1 VVDFWKP
8 KSTVK
13 SGCAEGFDEEGSM
26 SSSRPLVPVDVAA
39 TGRALG
45 RIPFGFGP
53 RFFVVLLL
61 GFLWLVPAWW
71 APRLVG
77 AIILWDLLAVAAFG
91 FDLLRL
97 PKPEEMQGR
106 RSWEHAPALATS
118 SEITVAM
125 RNLGKV
131 ATRCTVVDE
140 TPAAFR
146 IAPPSLSL
154 VMAARQVASAR
165 YSILPRQRGDV
176 RMGRLFLRYQSH
188 LGFAERWV
196 SVEIS
201 QTVRVL
207 PDLEQARQQALYLI
221 RSCQVEMEKRRRRQR
236 GQGREFES
244 LREYRQGDEI
254 RDVCWTATARRHQ
267 LTTRIFEIERSQ
279 AVWIVLDAG
288 RLLRAEVQQDAK
300 EIRLA
305 KLDYAVN
312 AALSLAQV
320 ATQCGDR
327 VGLLAYGR
335 NIQQNIGTG
344 RGPAHLRTIVD
355 SLAQVRGEA
364 SEADHSRAARVLLT
378 EQSRRSLVVWITDFA
393 ETPTTPEVIEYAM
406 QMTKRHLVVFTAM
419 NQPDLT
425 ALAENTPQT
434 VEEMY
439 RHAAAL
445 EIANRRE
452 LLMRGLRQRGVFA
465 FELVPGLLAGSMVN
479 QYLEIKERNLL

>member
-1 VVDFWKP
+1 
-8 KSTVK
+8 
-13 SGCAEGFDEEGSM
+13 M
-26 SSSRPLVPVDVAA
+26 SESQALGPVEVAA
-39 TGRALG
+39 RGRALG

-61 GFLWLVPAWW
+61 GFLWLIPAWW
-71 APRLVG
+71 APRMIG
-77 AIILWDLLAVAAFG
+77 AMIIWDMVALAAFG

-97 PKPEEMQGR
+97 PKPAEMEAR
-106 RSWEHAPALATS
+106 RIWEHAPSLATS
-118 SEITVAM
+118 SEITITV
-125 RNLGKV
+125 RNFGKV
-131 ATRCTVVDE
+131 STRCNAVDE
-140 TPAAFR
+140 TPSAFR
-146 IAPPSLSL
+146 NVPPLLSIVAP
-154 VMAARQVASAR
+154 ARQQATSN
-165 YSILPRQRGDV
+165 YSILPRERGDV
-176 RMGRLFLRYQSH
+176 RMGKLFLRYQSS
-188 LGFAERWV
+188 LGFAERWA
-196 SVEIS
+196 SVDLS
-201 QTVRVL
+201 QMVRVL

-221 RSCQVEMEKRRRRQR
+221 RSRQVEMEKRRRRQR

-244 LREYRQGDEI
+244 LREYRRGDEI
-254 RDVCWTATARRHQ
+254 RDICWTATARRHQ
-267 LTTRIFEIERSQ
+267 LTTRVFEIERSQ
-279 AVWIVLDAG
+279 AIRIVLDAG
-288 RLLRAEVQQDAK
+288 RLLRAEVQEEAK
-300 EIRLA
+300 QIRLA

-335 NIQQNIGTG
+335 NIQQNVGTG

-355 SLAQVRGEA
+355 SLAQVHGEA
-364 SEADHSRAARVLLT
+364 SEADHARAARVLLT

-406 QMTKRHLVVFTAM
+406 RMSQRHLVVFTAM
-419 NQPDLT
+419 NQPDLM
-425 ALAENTPQT
+425 ALAEKTPQT

-452 LLMRGLRQRGVFA
+452 LLLRGLRQRGVFA
-465 FELVPGLLAGSMVN
+465 FELVPGLLAGSIVN